1 VYDTTYYPEF
11 LGSLKPVDD
20 HLIWQWME
28 TYAEAEK
35 LQPMKHIEAN
45 YMIEPN
51 I

>member
-1 VYDTTYYPEF
+1 
-11 LGSLKPVDD
+11 
-20 HLIWQWME
+20 ME

-51 I
+51 IWCK